1 MGKRKIEIKK
11 IEDKKQRSVSFTKR
25 RNGLFK
31 KAHELCRRTGASI
44 SMIVFSPGGKPFT
57 FGCPDE
63 ILNRFPVNE
72 EGDDDGKRI
81 RSENGDGFW
90 WNDINMEEID
100 TVEKVH
106 AVRDQLLQVKDLVNK
121 RKQELLAPSVP
132 LAVAKATNYTD
143 NIEDSCMFAE
153 EEDEDSSWFSNI
165 TFGDNDMEEFHKLF
179 KGFNV
184 EQQQLPPLTD

>member
-25 RNGLFK
+25 RNGLFN
-31 KAHELCRRTGASI
+31 KAHELCRLTGASI

-63 ILNRFPVNE
+63 ILNRFPANE
-72 EGDDDGKRI
+72 EEDDDGKRV

-90 WNDINMEEID
+90 WKDLNMEEVD
-100 TVEKVH
+100 TLEKVQV
-106 AVRDQLLQVKDLVNK
+106 VRDQLLQVKDLVNK
-121 RKQELLAPSVP
+121 RKQESVAVSVP
-132 LAVAKATNYTD
+132 PAVAEATSAD
-143 NIEDSCMFAE
+143 NIEGSCMFVM

-165 TFGDNDMEEFHKLF
+165 TFGDNDMEEFDKLF
-179 KGFNV
+179 KDFDV
-184 EQQQLPPLTD
+184 EPPLID